1 MLRLATVALISYIAV
16 ASTAMAQSP
25 DDRYPFGRDGR
36 LGFIDYQG
44 HEVIPPRF
52 SNAGDTAHFENGLA
66 PVFEAGKGSGYIDA
80 SGKFIVGPTQVW
92 GWGRPFHEGIAGVLI
107 WNQQQNSAAWI
118 DHSGKIIF
126 SGMGVEGTYFSEG
139 LMSMPGPNRKWGFVN
154 KYFQFVIEPQFD
166 WAYEFAEGRA
176 EVTLN
181 HKSGFIDTSGKI
193 AVPLKYDMVW
203 PFHDG
208 LARVRNDIEAGTWMT
223 MEGERPNYRYQY
235 GFIDRSGNE
244 VIPLQFEE
252 ASYFSDGFA
261 MVVPA
266 NFKLYGII
274 DKQGHFVHG
283 PEFEDAREFHEGV
296 AMACVNHKCGYV
308 DTTDAW
314 IVPPT
319 FTFAK
324 DFWRGLAAVCWK
336 DNDCGYIDKKGKT
349 IWRNTEAPKPAEK

>member
-1 MLRLATVALISYIAV
+1 
-16 ASTAMAQSP
+16 
-25 DDRYPFGRDGR
+25 
-36 LGFIDYQG
+36 
-44 HEVIPPRF
+44 
-52 SNAGDTAHFENGLA
+52 
-66 PVFEAGKGSGYIDA
+66 
-80 SGKFIVGPTQVW
+80 
-92 GWGRPFHEGIAGVLI
+92 
-107 WNQQQNSAAWI
+107 
-118 DHSGKIIF
+118 
-126 SGMGVEGTYFSEG
+126 
-139 LMSMPGPNRKWGFVN
+139 
-154 KYFQFVIEPQFD
+154 VIEPQFD